1 MFSLFAPKNEDERLA
16 KRVLALEERIDAL
29 DRTVKS
35 LKLEWEESY
44 DKLHHLMSRVTKRA
58 LTASRENQ
66 DDPQGRPDAQGEQNS
81 QQTTLS
87 PTSILG
93 THARLQ
99 AMRSRNG
106 LLPR

>member
-1 MFSLFAPKNEDERLA
+1 MFSLFSSKNDDEKLA
-16 KRVLALEERIDAL
+16 KRVLALEERLEAI

-44 DKLHHLMSRVTKRA
+44 DKLHHLMARVTKRA
-58 LTASRENQ
+58 LTASREHQ
-66 DDPQGRPDAQGEQNS
+66 DDAQGRPEGQGEQNS
-81 QQTTLS
+81 QQATLS

-99 AMRSRNG
+99 TMRSRNG

>member
-1 MFSLFAPKNEDERLA
+1 MLGFFAKTEDERLA
-16 KRVLALEERIDAL
+16 KRVLALEERCETL

-44 DKLHHLMSRVTKRA
+44 DKLHHLMARVTKRA
-58 LTASRENQ
+58 LAASREHEN
-66 DDPQGRPDAQGEQNS
+66 DSQGRPEGQGEQNA
-81 QQTTLS
+81 QQATLS

-93 THARLQ
+93 THSRLQ